1 MYKFQSEIREGKVY
15 SFENMGVAANGGSYK
30 TTHHPY
36 KLNFQF
42 GTKCLPLCGALV
54 SGSDFKFVPISD
66 IVGGSYDCD
75 YLVGEYIC
83 KFSEVFEEY
92 CLYLTFLAFN
102 YFFYVCQIRCYWN
115 VDGCW
120 HRERI

>member
-1 MYKFQSEIREGKVY
+1 
-15 SFENMGVAANGGSYK
+15 MGIAANGGSYK

-42 GTKCLPLCGALV
+42 GTKCLSLCGALV

-75 YLVGEYIC
+75 YLVDVIGMLTGVGTKREYERNGSATKLNVIAMEADGYGSL
-83 KFSEVFEEY
+83 KFSY
-92 CLYLTFLAFN
+92 DY
-102 YFFYVCQIRCYWN
+102 
-115 VDGCW
+115 D
-120 HRERI
+120 

>member
-1 MYKFQSEIREGKVY
+1 
-15 SFENMGVAANGGSYK
+15 MGVAANGGSYK

-66 IVGGSYDCD
+66 KVGGSYDCD
-75 YLVGEYIC
+75 YLVDVIGMLTENMNAMAVLPNSMSLPSSFRREAFHMHIY
-83 KFSEVFEEY
+83 Y
-92 CLYLTFLAFN
+92 C
-102 YFFYVCQIRCYWN
+102 
-115 VDGCW
+115 G
-120 HRERI
+120 